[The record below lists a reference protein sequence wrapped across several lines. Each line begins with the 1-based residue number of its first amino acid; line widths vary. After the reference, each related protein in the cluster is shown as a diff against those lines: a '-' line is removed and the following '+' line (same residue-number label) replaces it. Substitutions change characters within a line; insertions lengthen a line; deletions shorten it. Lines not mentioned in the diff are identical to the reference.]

1 MYYPCS
7 ETEGADQLRSHCKA
21 DLCLCFRLC
30 GGSPQII
37 LIVDGISFVRTLT
50 RNVISLWDDV
60 STPRHDYSSLFSQPV
75 EYLSSND
82 PKILLETSVDDDDS
96 ATRSITST
104 VSRRRRKSQRRLL
117 FSDGEGNNT
126 KADVTTFDS
135 DFPFHVIGKTLNK
148 TPKTN
153 VCSMYKQYSFGLK
166 DMLLPTRYKNF
177 TFPLYMPL
185 KASDNRV
192 PLFLRALNLSVRWDN
207 ATSTLQNRNNNSFTF
222 LRLADSAENNELSTQ
237 IKEDTK
243 EFENDI
249 NFLSTVANKM
259 STPIKAFCPKE
270 AEPSEYEGQV
280 KSLGSYAR
288 LAEGLNRIFTS
299 NFEVTPALQYCETYK
314 SMRGV
319 QHFSPSPF
327 QSPEDSSLTLASQD
341 NQERMTPRFASED
354 EEAVYYLITK
364 YLQD

>member
-1 MYYPCS
+1 MQIAGFPM
-7 ETEGADQLRSHCKA
+7 R
-21 DLCLCFRLC
+21 RL
-30 GGSPQII
+30 SPLII

-60 STPRHDYSSLFSQPV
+60 STPRHDNSSLFSQPV

-82 PKILLETSVDDDDS
+82 PKILLETSVDDDS

-104 VSRRRRKSQRRLL
+104 GSRRRRKSQRRLL

-148 TPKTN
+148 TPKTD

-166 DMLLPTRYKNF
+166 DMFLPTRYKNF

-185 KASDNRV
+185 KASDNKV

-207 ATSTLQNRNNNSFTF
+207 GTSNLQNRNNNSYSF
-222 LRLADSAENNELSTQ
+222 LRLADSAENNELSKQ
-237 IKEDTK
+237 IREDTK

-249 NFLSTVANKM
+249 KFLSTVANKT
-259 STPIKAFCPKE
+259 STPIKAVCPKE
-270 AEPSEYEGQV
+270 AESNEYAGQV

-319 QHFSPSPF
+319 QHLSPF
-327 QSPEDSSLTLASQD
+327 QSPEDSGITSASQD